1 MKLDSRMRDELH
13 RWVDSLVDG
22 AEVEVP
28 GSVTREKFMVN
39 GRPFQKTKMVVRII
53 AEELEQLDPN
63 KPESY
68 LL

>member
-1 MKLDSRMRDELH
+1 MRDALH

-22 AEVEVP
+22 ADVEVP
-28 GSVTREKFMVN
+28 GSVSREKSTVN
-39 GRPFQKTKMVVRII
+39 GRPFQKTKMEVRIVV
-53 AEELEQLDPN
+53 EEMEMLDPN